1 MNDIINQAY
10 VINLDKRPDRWEDI
24 QLNFSETG
32 IKLNRWTGVLGTDLS
47 DKQISEITT
56 PFCNAMCSY
65 SMIGCALSHIGIWRH
80 IVKNNLTNVLVLED
94 DAYPVD
100 NFNALLKE
108 YWKQVPKGWD
118 MLYLGCLGTCEKNEI
133 VNTLYA
139 IRTGKKNKKIYKDGK
154 LMKNV
159 YKPAGPFAT
168 HAYMISNKGAKKLL
182 NHDAFKKISY
192 HIDSVIA
199 NNIVG
204 DDFNIYAV
212 DPMLVYQKCTADYS
226 DVQTSSH
233 PIIDTVASKL
243 KTNKMSIDPL
253 ARASSTVV
261 ASNRALDVNITHL
274 TLSLFLMSFLVGYFG
289 SDNVKNWYLYI
300 IVLLYFLELLW
311 YNKIGAKKIK
321 ELIIEALVILSG
333 IFLGEKARTMVNK

>member
-1 MNDIINQAY
+1 MNDIINQVY
-10 VINLDKRPDRWEDI
+10 VINLDKKSDRWDDI

-32 IKLNRWTGVLGTDLS
+32 LKLNRWNGINGTDLS

-56 PFCNAMCSY
+56 PLCNTMCSY

-80 IVKNNLTNVLVLED
+80 IVKNNLDSVLILED
-94 DAYPVD
+94 NAYPVD
-100 NFNALLKE
+100 NFNELLKE

-118 MLYLGCLGTCEKNEI
+118 MVYLGGYGSCDKNEL
-133 VNTLYA
+133 VSKLNTL
-139 IRTGKKNKKIYKDGK
+139 ISGKKNKKIYKDGK

-159 YKPAGPFAT
+159 YKPAGSFAT

-204 DDFNIYAV
+204 DDFNIYTV
-212 DPMLVYQKCTADYS
+212 DPMLVYQKCNADYS
-226 DVQTSSH
+226 NARTSSH
-233 PIIDTVASKL
+233 PLIDTIASKL
-243 KTNKMSIDPL
+243 KTDNI
-253 ARASSTVV
+253 SSTVV

-274 TLSLFLMSFLVGYFG
+274 TLSLFLASFLIGYFG

-300 IVLLYFLELLW
+300 IVLLYFLELVW
-311 YNKIGAKKIK
+311 YNKVGAKKIK

-333 IFLGEKARTMVNK
+333 IFLGEKARVMVNKK